1 MESTLSKQNDLKDGT
16 GEVWNAGGARGG
28 WRLCLLEDSIIFQ
41 NPSCESLEIE
51 REKAT
56 KMTGG
61 RGSVGGGATEKV
73 AERKKV
79 TERERLALNQE
90 ERCSST
96 MGTAAVQVR
105 NDGSASGE
113 WRLWLLED
121 SVFFQN
127 PSCESLESPVESR
140 RRWRRVLTAS
150 VR

>member
-1 MESTLSKQNDLKDGT
+1 MGEGQRERTLGPKSGRMMQRQYGNRDST
-16 GEVWNAGGARGG
+16 
-28 WRLCLLEDSIIFQ
+28 
-41 NPSCESLEIE
+41 E